1 MLGPVAT
8 SSRRL
13 IISRCLHDLLPLAY
27 TVVLNWVQ
35 HRNIRQQRG
44 TLYNSRSGAIKLRL
58 PQAGAAASKETTAP
72 LTVTIDA
79 EGRYFV
85 GPNEVLQRDPDS
97 LRAAIARVAGP
108 GRDMS
113 VVLSADARTPHQSVV
128 TALEA
133 LGGLGFERISIATT
147 PAKQP

>member
-1 MLGPVAT
+1 MKLGSTRADMEPEINLISLIDVLFC
-8 SSRRL
+8 L
-13 IISRCLHDLLPLAY
+13 IIFLVI
-27 TVVLNWVQ
+27 TTTFQ
-35 HRNIRQQRG
+35 HRTAIR
-44 TLYNSRSGAIKLRL
+44 LRL
-58 PQAGAAASKETTAP
+58 PQAGAEATKEATAP

-79 EGRYFV
+79 DGRYYV
-85 GPNEVLQRDPDS
+85 GQNEVLRRDPDS

-108 GRDMS
+108 GRDTP
-113 VVLSADARTPHQSVV
+113 VVLSVDARTQHQAFV

>member
-1 MLGPVAT
+1 MKL
-8 SSRRL
+8 SSDRTDIDPEINLISLIDVLFCL
-13 IISRCLHDLLPLAY
+13 IIFL
-27 TVVLNWVQ
+27 VVTTTFQ
-35 HRNIRQQRG
+35 HRS
-44 TLYNSRSGAIKLRL
+44 TIKLKL
-58 PQAGAAASKETTAP
+58 PQAGAAATAETTAP

-85 GPNEVLQRDPDS
+85 GQNEVLQRDPDS

-108 GRDMS
+108 GRDLP
-113 VVLSADARTPHQSVV
+113 VVLSADARTPHQAVV

-133 LGGLGFERISIATT
+133 LGGLGFERVSIATT

>member
-1 MLGPVAT
+1 MKL
-8 SSRRL
+8 SSAHADTDPEINL
-13 IISRCLHDLLPLAY
+13 ISLIDVLFCLVIFL
-27 TVVLNWVQ
+27 VVTTTFQ
-35 HRNIRQQRG
+35 HR
-44 TLYNSRSGAIKLRL
+44 GAIKLRL

-79 EGRYFV
+79 QGRYFV

-108 GRDMS
+108 GREMS

>member
-1 MLGPVAT
+1 MKLSSDRAEGDPEINLISLIDVLICLIIFLVVAT
-8 SSRRL
+8 
-13 IISRCLHDLLPLAY
+13 
-27 TVVLNWVQ
+27 TF
-35 HRNIRQQRG
+35 QRH
-44 TLYNSRSGAIKLRL
+44 SAIKLRL
-58 PQAGAAASKETTAP
+58 PQAGAAETREATPP

-85 GPNEVLQRDPDS
+85 GQNEVLQRDPAS

-108 GRDMS
+108 GRDMP
-113 VVLSADARTPHQSVV
+113 VVLSVDARTQHQAFV

-133 LGGLGFERISIATT
+133 LGSLGFERISIATT

>member
-1 MLGPVAT
+1 MKLGSPRADMDPEIN
-8 SSRRL
+8 L
-13 IISRCLHDLLPLAY
+13 ISLIDVLFCLVIFLVI
-27 TVVLNWVQ
+27 TTTFQ
-35 HRNIRQQRG
+35 HR
-44 TLYNSRSGAIKLRL
+44 SAIKLRL

-85 GPNEVLQRDPDS
+85 GSNEVLQRDPDS

>member
-1 MLGPVAT
+1 MKLGPPRADMDPEINLISLIDVLFC
-8 SSRRL
+8 L
-13 IISRCLHDLLPLAY
+13 IIFLVI
-27 TVVLNWVQ
+27 TTTFQ
-35 HRNIRQQRG
+35 HR
-44 TLYNSRSGAIKLRL
+44 SAIKLRL

-97 LRAAIARVAGP
+97 LRSAIARVAGP

-133 LGGLGFERISIATT
+133 LGGLGFERVSIATT